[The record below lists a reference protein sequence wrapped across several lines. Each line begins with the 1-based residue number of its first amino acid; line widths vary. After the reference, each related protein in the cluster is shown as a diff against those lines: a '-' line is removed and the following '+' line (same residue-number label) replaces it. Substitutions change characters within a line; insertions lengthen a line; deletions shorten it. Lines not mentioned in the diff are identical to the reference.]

1 MNFHVSGKKVI
12 VFGLGVTGRWAAA
25 WLASLGAS
33 VRVADSRSRDQLDQ
47 ESCEEMDRLGIPL
60 ETGPHGPDQVAGADL
75 VVLSPGVSQ
84 DLPVLRHARESGIPV
99 KGEMELASRFV
110 TSPIIAVTGT
120 NGKSTVTSL
129 IGHILKEAG
138 ADVFVGG
145 NLGMPL
151 SALAASGAE
160 PDWAVVEVSSF
171 QLDTAETFQ
180 PEISVI
186 LNITPDHLD
195 RYLDFEAYAR
205 AKMKIFARQSAGQF
219 LVLNDDDPV
228 AAGAAPPEGVAVIRY
243 GIEEAPHR
251 QAFKDGGKVK
261 LRSPA
266 GGECAYVS
274 IGASVLRGLRNAENI
289 MASGLVARLL
299 GVETGIVQRAVDRF
313 KGLPH
318 RMELVARHEGVAFY
332 NDSKATNVAAAAG
345 SVSGIESP
353 LILIAGGVHKG
364 ASYGPLVDAARGSV
378 KFAVFMGPAS
388 DMLAG
393 AFEGVAPFELAAD
406 MTEAV
411 AKAAARAV
419 PGDAVLLAP
428 ACSSFDMFTDY
439 CHRGRVFTEAVKRLV
454 DG

>member
-1 MNFHVSGKKVI
+1 
-12 VFGLGVTGRWAAA
+12 
-25 WLASLGAS
+25 
-33 VRVADSRSRDQLDQ
+33 
-47 ESCEEMDRLGIPL
+47 
-60 ETGPHGPDQVAGADL
+60 
-75 VVLSPGVSQ
+75 
-84 DLPVLRHARESGIPV
+84 
-99 KGEMELASRFV
+99 
-110 TSPIIAVTGT
+110 
-120 NGKSTVTSL
+120 
-129 IGHILKEAG
+129 
-138 ADVFVGG
+138 
-145 NLGMPL
+145 
-151 SALAASGAE
+151 
-160 PDWAVVEVSSF
+160 
-171 QLDTAETFQ
+171 
-180 PEISVI
+180 
-186 LNITPDHLD
+186 
-195 RYLDFEAYAR
+195 
-205 AKMKIFARQSAGQF
+205 
-219 LVLNDDDPV
+219 
-228 AAGAAPPEGVAVIRY
+228 
-243 GIEEAPHR
+243 
-251 QAFKDGGKVK
+251 VK

-274 IGASVLRGLRNAENI
+274 IGASLLRGRRNAENI

-299 GVETGIVQRAVDRF
+299 GVESGIIQRSVDRF